1 MKKAVIP
8 NLSIALFVSCPLF
21 ICDDLFVLSFCF
33 YRIILQV
40 DKSPFVC
47 ITCTINICGIFEPNV
62 VSKIHLF
69 TLKWFIVFPFKS
81 NKIIFCI
88 ISSDCTI
95 SRLLFVF
102 MVIPSFFM
110 WKKFLKS
117 VLFLSCDPLF
127 YAIIM

>member
-1 MKKAVIP
+1 MRLEQLEKSSNPKPIHSDARFMSFVYVYEV
-8 NLSIALFVSCPLF
+8 LFL
-21 ICDDLFVLSFCF
+21 ILSFCF

-95 SRLLFVF
+95 NRLSFVY
-102 MVIPSFFM
+102 MVRPSFFT
-110 WKKFLKS
+110 
-117 VLFLSCDPLF
+117 LFMAVGFPGFST
-127 YAIIM
+127 